1 MRRQIFRQMKQKAEW
16 ILDVFT
22 SIFVKYESLF
32 RIWRM
37 QIACKVA
44 RRFLCGVALKIAE
57 GVWNYIQKYV
67 IDKKQENGSKIFLLT
82 TPQSQIRLWHTLG
95 NVLITTAECAL
106 RWFTGFQ
113 QYRNRRKLRT
123 CLHKTHVYA
132 CEDRF
137 WEEYRIKL
145 AWRLC
150 AVLPQIYE
158 EM

>member
-1 MRRQIFRQMKQKAEW
+1 M
-16 ILDVFT
+16 
-22 SIFVKYESLF
+22 
-32 RIWRM
+32 
-37 QIACKVA
+37 ACKVA
-44 RRFLCGVALKIAE
+44 RRSLCGVALKIAE

-123 CLHKTHVYA
+123 CLHKTHVCA

-137 WEEYRIKL
+137 
-145 AWRLC
+145 
-150 AVLPQIYE
+150 
-158 EM
+158 